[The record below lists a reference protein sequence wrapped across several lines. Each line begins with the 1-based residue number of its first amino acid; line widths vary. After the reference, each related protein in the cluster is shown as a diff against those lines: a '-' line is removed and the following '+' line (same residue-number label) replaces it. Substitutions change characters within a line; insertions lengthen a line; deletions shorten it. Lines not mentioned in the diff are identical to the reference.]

1 MTGSAA
7 LTKEQLDSYF
17 QVIEEQCTAR
27 GLTVIR
33 LDDSK
38 EEYIGV
44 QLQGA
49 TRTWD
54 LYVDCDET
62 NLKLPHLWLGVPRG
76 LLAHVGY
83 GGTVCVNDSQGLS
96 LDPDRHA
103 DIIAYTVL
111 AGYDLLENS
120 AADAASGMDE
130 FFNELEGYWLG
141 LPKSQRG
148 RAAFEVDGQDRL
160 ITAYANTKL
169 EPPRWYFTERD
180 RPPPSEFRAGKL
192 ASQRALYVHLD
203 EIPMPPAHPNK
214 LGVSFIEAVHAKLS
228 APQLEFWSELVGPS
242 KNGPK
247 RLTLLVSILRP
258 AGGRSLVGAV
268 FGANR
273 GVVDH
278 RIEVLPL
285 TVRRHTPTYMRERG
299 GASLE
304 LLGKHVAV
312 LGCGAVGS
320 VVAEAL
326 AAAGVGTLTL
336 VDHDEYSE
344 DNIFRHVLDPLW
356 IDIPKVHGLRY
367 EFERKY
373 PGIQVTAVATTAQ
386 KWLKTANFTNLDG
399 IVLAFGAPSVER
411 SFSRYFRD
419 KATQLPVVFTW
430 LEALDLGGHSVLT
443 WSNHEGCL
451 DCLYRDDEGQPAL
464 HPRTSFLEPDQPVS
478 RNLTGCASIFVPFG
492 ALQARRTGLLAAEH
506 MLGALNGDAKSSY
519 WFWVGDGKVAAKE
532 GLRTTNWWRAAG
544 QTSRAEATLRAF
556 GRPCKRCRGGT

>member
-1 MTGSAA
+1 MTASTAP
-7 LTKEQLDSYF
+7 TKEQLDAYF
-17 QVIEEQCTAR
+17 QVVEAQCAKH
-27 GLTVIR
+27 GLTVVR
-33 LDDSK
+33 LDNAQ
-38 EEYIGV
+38 EGCIGI

-49 TRTWD
+49 TRTWG

-62 NLKLPHLWLGVPRG
+62 GLKLPNLWLGAPRG

-83 GGTVCVNDSQGLS
+83 GGSVCVNDGQGLS

-103 DIIAYTVL
+103 DIIVYTVL
-111 AGYDLLENS
+111 AGYDLLEKS
-120 AADAASGMDE
+120 AADAATGMDE

-141 LPKSQRG
+141 LPKSRRG
-148 RAAFEVDGQDRL
+148 RAAFEVDGHDRL
-160 ITAYANTKL
+160 ITVYANTKL

-180 RPPPSEFRAGKL
+180 KPPPSEFRAGKL
-192 ASQRALYVHLD
+192 VGQRALYVHLD
-203 EIPMPPAHPNK
+203 ELPMPPAHPEK
-214 LGVSFIEAVHAKLS
+214 LGVSFIEAVLTKLS
-228 APQLEFWSELVGPS
+228 APQLELWSRLVGPS
-242 KNGPK
+242 KNSAK
-247 RLTLLVSILRP
+247 RLALLVSIPRP
-258 AGGRSLVGAV
+258 AGGRSLVGAI

-278 RIEVLPL
+278 RVEVIPL

-326 AAAGVGTLTL
+326 AAAGVGRLTL

-356 IDIPKVHGLRY
+356 IDAPKVYGLQY
-367 EFERKY
+367 EFERRY
-373 PGIQVTAVATTAQ
+373 PGIKVTAVATTAQ
-386 KWLKTANFTNLDG
+386 EWLKTATITNLDG

-419 KATQLPVVFTW
+419 KGTQLPVVFTW

-443 WSNHEGCL
+443 WSNREGCL
-451 DCLYRDDEGQPAL
+451 DCLYRDDEGWPAL
-464 HPRTSFLEPDQPVS
+464 HARTSFIEPDQHVS
-478 RNLTGCASIFVPFG
+478 RNLTGCSSVFVPFG

-506 MLGALNGDAKSSY
+506 VLSALNGNEKSSY
-519 WFWVGDGKVAAKE
+519 RFWVGEGKAAAQE
-532 GLRTTNWWRAAG
+532 GLRTTNWWRVAG
-544 QTSRAEATLRAF
+544 QTPQTEATLRAF